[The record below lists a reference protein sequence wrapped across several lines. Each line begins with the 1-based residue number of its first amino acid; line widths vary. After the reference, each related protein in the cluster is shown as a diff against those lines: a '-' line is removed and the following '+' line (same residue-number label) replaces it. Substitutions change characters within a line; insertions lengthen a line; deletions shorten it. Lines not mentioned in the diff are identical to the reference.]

1 VASADLTAQV
11 HAQDTAGQHQID
23 LTLQSQETATGRKT
37 RFDIGQAAY
46 MIFRDGKAYMVA
58 NIGMLVVMDMST
70 IAQSAGKDQASAA
83 SMGADE
89 IADVL
94 SLKSSGGSE
103 SVAGVTGELY
113 EMVWRDGEGREHT
126 NELVLSDAAIVLELT
141 RAWSHMNEVM
151 TQAGLGSAGQQEF
164 IALLE
169 DEGMGW
175 LRIGDRSQVTSLQQA
190 AI

>member
-1 VASADLTAQV
+1 
-11 HAQDTAGQHQID
+11 
-23 LTLQSQETATGRKT
+23 
-37 RFDIGQAAY
+37 

-58 NIGMLVVMDMST
+58 NIGMPVVMDMST
-70 IAQSAGKDQASAA
+70 TAQSAGKDQASAA